1 MHRRPV
7 ASVARTLTT
16 TARSHRTAARPA
28 RSAMPSRQPNTS
40 PKANVPGAP
49 ESEFMTK
56 IFQGQQAIMDSQA
69 EIAELQGKTL
79 EIQHSNYH
87 TVLEVTDKMQH
98 TVSHMQQIQE
108 DVQVSD
114 KIAFAAGF
122 GCGLLVCLAIWIS
135 PLSGKGKDEDAD
147 K

>member
-1 MHRRPV
+1 MPPLLIQ
-7 ASVARTLTT
+7 SQ
-16 TARSHRTAARPA
+16 S
-28 RSAMPSRQPNTS
+28 RSAIPSRQSNAS
-40 PKANVPGAP
+40 PKANVPEVP
-49 ESEFMTK
+49 ESDFVMK
-56 IFQGQQAIMDSQA
+56 VFQGQQAIMDSQA
-69 EIAELQGKTL
+69 GIAELQGKNL
-79 EIQHSNYH
+79 EMQLNNYH

-98 TVSHMQQIQE
+98 TISHMQQIQE

-135 PLSGKGKDEDAD
+135 PLSGKEKDEDAD